1 MNLPKTPAKRGRKPK
16 HPSEKPAQLT
26 IRLDPRTLF
35 GLDVVARDRRTSLS
49 QAAEHLIEQQLRD
62 YQVDGVAA
70 SKLVSGVAA
79 VMTQNLQA
87 GNPLAIP
94 GEDAGA
100 EQMATQ
106 LLSSAAGRAFFM
118 PESLQS
124 PSERYFRE
132 VYRVLLQRAS
142 DAVANGKDVG
152 AVTPVMVVMN
162 SLGNPELLEY
172 FSGKAA
178 AAEQSGLSAAE
189 TAEQLHKELV
199 ADIAANP

>member
-1 MNLPKTPAKRGRKPK
+1 MSTTKNKGGRPPRAPGEKLQRINLTLR
-16 HPSEKPAQLT
+16 PSL
-26 IRLDPRTLF
+26 LF
-35 GLDVVARDRRTSLS
+35 GLEVVARDRRTSIS
-49 QAAEHLIEQQLRD
+49 QAAEYLIEQQLRE

-79 VMTQNLQA
+79 VMTQNLKA

-152 AVTPVMVVMN
+152 PVTPVMVVMN

-189 TAEQLHKELV
+189 TAEQLHNELV